1 MSYLAVDIGATNIR
15 VAVGDEKG
23 LGSRLGEQ
31 TDRLHGPEGVTAQI
45 IRMARSLGAEPDAI
59 GVGSIGPLDLRRGY
73 ITNTPNYPFK
83 GIPVVEPLLEEFRVP
98 VWLMNDCNA
107 AVLGEQV
114 YGAGRGVSN
123 LFYVTFSTGLGGGA
137 IVDGHLLN
145 GKDGNAPEIGHVTIN
160 PDSEL
165 MCGCGCRG
173 HWEAYCSGAN
183 IPNLA
188 RLILRGKALESSLLY
203 EVFGTDLSKL
213 TSEMIFSAASKGD
226 SLASEI
232 VGEVG
237 RVNAVGFGDI
247 VNVFDPELI
256 TVGGS
261 ITLNNPELVLGPI
274 TGGIDR
280 HIINRKPEI
289 KITPLGNDVVLY
301 GGLALAVRAKK
312 SVSMPTIIPGPGLI
326 AGPP

>member
-15 VAVGDEKG
+15 VAVGDEKS

-45 IRMARSLGAEPDAI
+45 IRMARSLGAEPDAV

-83 GIPVVEPLLEEFRVP
+83 GIPVVEPLLEEFSVP

-114 YGAGRGVSN
+114 YGAGKGVDN
-123 LFYVTFSTGLGGGA
+123 LFYVTLSTGLGGGA

-145 GKDGNAPEIGHVTIN
+145 GKDGNAPEIGHVTID

-188 RLILRGKALESSLLY
+188 RLILRGKALGGSLLH
-203 EVFGTDLSKL
+203 EIIGTDLSKL
-213 TSEMIFSAASKGD
+213 TSEMIFSTASKGD
-226 SLASEI
+226 SLARG
-232 VGEVG
+232 VVDEVG

-247 VNVFDPELI
+247 VNAFDPELI

-261 ITLNNPELVLGPI
+261 MTLNNPKLVLGPI
-274 TGGIDR
+274 IGGIDR
-280 HIINRKPEI
+280 HIINRRPEI

-312 SVSMPTIIPGPGLI
+312 GVSAPYILPGPGLI